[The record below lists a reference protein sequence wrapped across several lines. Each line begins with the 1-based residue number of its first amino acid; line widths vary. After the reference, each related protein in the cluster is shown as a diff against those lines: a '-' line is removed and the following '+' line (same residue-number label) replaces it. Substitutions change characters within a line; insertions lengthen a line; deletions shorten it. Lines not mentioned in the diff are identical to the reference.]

1 MPPRVEGQLSEALI
15 KGSEDGILGVDRSGS
30 VRIFNDAIGEIFS
43 ISPDEAI
50 GKNVW
55 DVLPKCEFSRALL
68 AQIKDSNPEPVQRLM
83 LFPNERMFSV
93 KMMAVRS
100 DRGRNL
106 GAYASLRDVSGMQKI
121 ERSLDD
127 VFTSLTREISVP
139 LTTIKGFV
147 ETLLEGAYL
156 DAQVTR
162 KFLQIINGEANN
174 LVRLVMSLD
183 SVVKDKDSQP
193 IMSRFRLENLVQE
206 CIATFDPVAANKKVS
221 FKVSISDDLPWIIA
235 DPRLLRQVF
244 VNILD
249 NAVRFTGVK
258 GGGLVDISIN
268 ADIKNREFIVT
279 VKDNGVG
286 ISEND
291 LPHIFE
297 RFFRSSGSETTNL
310 GGAGLGLS
318 VAEGIIKAHHGRISV
333 DSCQGE
339 GSTFTVVLP
348 VRCGEPN

>member
-15 KGSEDGILGVDRSGS
+15 KGLEDGILGIDRSGL
-30 VRIFNDAIGEIFS
+30 VRIFNGAMGEIFS

-55 DVLPKCEFSRALL
+55 DILPKCEFSRALL
-68 AQIKDSNPEPVQRLM
+68 SQIKDSNPEPVQRLM

-106 GAYASLRDVSGMQKI
+106 GAYASLRDVSGVQKI

-183 SVVKDKDSQP
+183 SVVKDKDSRP

-206 CIATFDPVAANKKVS
+206 CMATFEPVAANKRVS
-221 FKVSISDDLPWIIA
+221 FDIHISDDLPWIIA
-235 DPRLLRQVF
+235 DPRLIRQVF

-258 GGGLVDISIN
+258 GGGQVDIDI
-268 ADIKNREFIVT
+268 DIKNREFIVT
-279 VKDNGVG
+279 IKDNGVG
-286 ISEND
+286 IAEAD

-297 RFFRSSGSETTNL
+297 RFFRGSDSENANL
-310 GGAGLGLS
+310 GGSGLGLS
-318 VAEGIIKAHHGRISV
+318 VAEGIVKAHNGRISV

-348 VRCGEPN
+348 VRCGELS